1 MAIGPDARCKF
12 ADTDVALAGRDHAVE
27 VRVGRVD
34 CRSGRMARPP
44 PQVRRERSLAKVR
57 GRCRSSAAR
66 CRRARPSW
74 PFPPDPTGPSLTG
87 GHSALTMSAASGRTL
102 EPRAPS
108 HGPASSRTMRPV
120 TTPCPASARPVR
132 WLIGLGLAFGTAM
145 RCVAAEQSV
154 QLSSPVPYA
163 VFQRSALVSHGRSR
177 RRSSLRPCPPRKR
190 RVHRQDSAQK
200 VRTWVLLAPVP
211 CPSGL
216 YPSRRRISSG
226 GWSAMPRLVARPT
239 STVKVVTPDNA
250 IANGTG
256 NAAKS

>member
-1 MAIGPDARCKF
+1 M
-12 ADTDVALAGRDHAVE
+12 ALAGRDHAVE

-44 PQVRRERSLAKVR
+44 PQVRRERSLAKLR

-120 TTPCPASARPVR
+120 TTPRPASARPVR

-154 QLSSPVPYA
+154 QLSSPVPYV
-163 VFQRSALVSHGRSR
+163 VFQRSALASHGRSR
-177 RRSSLRPCPPRKR
+177 TRSSLHRAR
-190 RVHRQDSAQK
+190 RASAASAGEIA
-200 VRTWVLLAPVP
+200 RRRAVP
-211 CPSGL
+211 ESS
-216 YPSRRRISSG
+216 SRRCPARPASILRAAGSPAG
-226 GWSAMPRLVARPT
+226 AGRRCPGWSRGRPAR
-239 STVKVVTPDNA
+239 SR
-250 IANGTG
+250 
-256 NAAKS
+256 S